1 MLMVAEQIRKRG
13 VRSPKVLAAM
23 ERVPRHLFVPEDLA
37 ARSYNDEPVP
47 IGERQTI
54 SQPYMVAAMTD
65 ALELEGHER
74 VLEVGGGSGYQAAI
88 LGQLAREVITME
100 ARAPLADAARER
112 LAMLGYDNVRV
123 ETGDGTMGWAEA
135 APFDAILVAA
145 AAPQIPPPLIE
156 QLAEGGRLVIPVGK
170 SDRQMLMRIRKS
182 DGKAVQEEL
191 FACQFVPLQ
200 GRYGWP
206 ASPAE

>member
-1 MLMVAEQIRKRG
+1 MLMVADQIRKRG
-13 VRSPKVLAAM
+13 IRSPKVLAAM
-23 ERVPRHLFVPEDLA
+23 ERVPRHLFVPEESV

-54 SQPYMVAAMTD
+54 SQPYMVGAMTE

-88 LGQLAREVITME
+88 LAELAREVITIE

-112 LAMLGYDNVRV
+112 LAKLGYRNVRV
-123 ETGDGTMGWAEA
+123 VTGDGTLGFAEA

-145 AAPQIPPPLIE
+145 AAPRIPPPLIE

-170 SDRQMLMRIRKS
+170 SDRQMLTRIRKS
-182 DGKAVQEEL
+182 GGKAVQEEL
-191 FACQFVPLQ
+191 MVCQFVPLQ
-200 GRYGWP
+200 GRHGWP
-206 ASPAE
+206 VASSE